1 MDKIQWYG
9 LGTTVVIG
17 FLAWD
22 NWQVRNALDQ
32 LQTTRPLPTVVMTP
46 TAAAVTANSCPV
58 IPKCSDEKLMI
69 PATPAVK
76 GTAEVSDQNTNT
88 VQIPPG
94 TDLLEAIKII
104 QREQAKNQPG
114 SAAINPFGTSK

>member
-1 MDKIQWYG
+1 MGKIQWYG
-9 LGTTVVIG
+9 LGTTFVIG

-32 LQTTRPLPTVVMTP
+32 LQTTRPQSTAVMTP
-46 TAAAVTANSCPV
+46 TAAAAANSCPV
-58 IPKCSDEKLMI
+58 IPKCSDEKLII
-69 PATPAVK
+69 PASPAVK
-76 GTAEVSDQNTNT
+76 GTAQVPDQDTNT

>member
-1 MDKIQWYG
+1 MGKIQWYG

-32 LQTTRPLPTVVMTP
+32 LQTTRQQSTAVMTP
-46 TAAAVTANSCPV
+46 TAATVAANSCPV
-58 IPKCSDEKLMI
+58 IPKCPDEKLII
-69 PATPAVK
+69 PASPAVK
-76 GTAEVSDQNTNT
+76 GTAQIPDQDTNT